1 MILGYVPP
9 TSDIFTFMEKN
20 AAGAVCVPHHPGPEY
35 HRILQDRRIT
45 DELV

>member
-20 AAGAVCVPHHPGPEY
+20 AVDTYVFCAPET
-35 HRILQDRRIT
+35 L
-45 DELV
+45 